1 MVDGLDDIDWAEMRH
16 AYGPADAIPDAIR
29 GMVAKKKRRRAW
41 ASDYMFGA
49 VHHQGDV
56 YECTVA
62 AIPFLV
68 EAAMRP
74 RRRGRSSVLKL
85 LASIG
90 SADVDDLRALDDPPA
105 GVHDAAVVDRSLHR
119 RAHAMID
126 AAGPTLISLLDDPR
140 RKVRRAAPSAL
151 LACRTHT
158 GEVLAALQHRLSV
171 EPDRKVRA
179 TLMAAVATI
188 GRRAEA
194 GLQPGVDAAAVRTE
208 LRASAERATDP
219 TDQLAAL
226 TALARCPA
234 GDDTGMA
241 APTMAALAL
250 AAAAGGDAR
259 TMSEAFGDRVSD
271 RTDLLVALLYHRD
284 PAIRGNAMWA
294 TGALV
299 DRWRGPYEEILYLV
313 GEQLS
318 DPRRELRALAAA
330 RLANLGPLAAPAA
343 EALARAAENWPDEDD
358 GLFGDKPPGLFTV
371 QPDGSATLGN
381 LLKAMSGLR
390 DPRALPFL
398 LRATTR
404 EPPVRYLAS
413 DVIKY
418 GAAAADLVPWVRRQL
433 SADDPG
439 RTDELVH
446 LLGAIGA
453 PAADAVPDLLAFL
466 PRIEA
471 IGALG
476 RIGPAAAAAVAPLHR
491 LSATAEAYVAV
502 AAADALR
509 HITGDQAVVLPV
521 LERVGDP
528 EVIAGTVA
536 EIGPAAAAYAP
547 RIRALM
553 SAPATHAWTRARA
566 ALALWRVTGAAAEI
580 LPTLAD
586 IWQADRRPRGRV
598 ADLVAEIGPAASP
611 VFAPLLREELATAWR
626 ATADKSGWSSAQV
639 VDDLEI
645 VASCRTALAALD
657 MDAPLP
663 PGSPVRSPEALALL
677 LRDER
682 LAVRREAPAALMACG
697 AQARDV
703 LDALRNRLPVEPDA
717 QTRQAIREAIDTIGR
732 RAAAGFLPGVDAAA
746 VAPTLG

>member
-1 MVDGLDDIDWAEMRH
+1 MVAGLHDIDWARMRH
-16 AYGPADAIPDAIR
+16 AYGPADAVPDAIR

-41 ASDYMFGA
+41 AWDYMFGA

-74 RRRGRSSVLKL
+74 GRRGRVSVLKL

-90 SADVDDLRALDDPPA
+90 SADIDDLRALDDAP
-105 GVHDAAVVDRSLHR
+105 GGSHDAAVDRSLYR
-119 RAHAMID
+119 RAHAMVD

-140 RKVRRAAPSAL
+140 RKVRRAVPSAL
-151 LACRTHT
+151 LASRAHA

-171 EPDRKVRA
+171 EPDGRVRA
-179 TLMAAVATI
+179 AVMGAVAAI

-194 GLQPGVDAAAVRTE
+194 GLQPGVDAAAVRRE

-226 TALARCPA
+226 IELARGPA
-234 GDDTGMA
+234 GDDAGMA

-250 AAAAGGDAR
+250 AGAAGGDAR
-259 TMSEAFGDRVSD
+259 TMSVAFGDRVSE
-271 RTDLLVALLYHRD
+271 RTDLVVALLCHRD
-284 PAIRGNAMWA
+284 PATRANAMWA

-299 DRWRGPYEEILYLV
+299 GRWRGPYEEMLYLV

-318 DPRRELRALAAA
+318 DPRRQLRALAAD
-330 RLANLGPLAAPAA
+330 RLANLGSLAAPAA
-343 EALARAAENWPDEDD
+343 EALARAAGSWPEEDD

-381 LLKAMSGLR
+381 LLEAMVGLR
-390 DPRALPFL
+390 DPRALPIL

-404 EPPVRYLAS
+404 EQPVKYLAS
-413 DVIKY
+413 YVSRY
-418 GAAAADLVPWVRRQL
+418 GASAADLVPWARRQL
-433 SADDPG
+433 AAADPD

-446 LLGAIGA
+446 LLGAIGVA
-453 PAADAVPDLLAFL
+453 AADAVPDLLACL

-471 IGALG
+471 IEALG
-476 RIGPAAAAAVAPLHR
+476 RIGSAAAVAPLHR
-491 LSATAEAYVAV
+491 LSATAEAYTAV
-502 AAADALR
+502 AAAEALR
-509 HITGDQAVVLPV
+509 RITGDLAVVLAV
-521 LERVGDP
+521 LELVGDP

-536 EIGPAAAAYAP
+536 EIGPAAATYAP
-547 RIRALM
+547 RMRTLM
-553 SAPATHAWTRARA
+553 LAPDTDAWTRSRA
-566 ALALWRVTGAAAEI
+566 ARALWRVTGDADEV

-586 IWQADRRPRGRV
+586 IWQAHRRVRGRV
-598 ADLVAEIGPAASP
+598 ADLVAEIGPVAAP
-611 VFAPLLREELATAWR
+611 VFGPLLRTELATARR
-626 ATADKSGWSSAQV
+626 ATADTNGWSSAQV

-645 VASCRTALAALD
+645 LASARTALAALD
-657 MDAPLP
+657 TDP
-663 PGSPVRSPEALALL
+663 PMPPESLVRSPEALAGL

-682 LAVRREAPAALMACG
+682 LPVRREAPAALMACG
-697 AQARDV
+697 AQARD
-703 LDALRNRLPVEPDA
+703 LLTALRNRLPVEPDA
-717 QTRQAIREAIDTIGR
+717 RTRQAIREAMDTIGR
-732 RAAAGFLPGVDAAA
+732 RAAAGFLPDVDAAA
-746 VAPTLG
+746 VAL